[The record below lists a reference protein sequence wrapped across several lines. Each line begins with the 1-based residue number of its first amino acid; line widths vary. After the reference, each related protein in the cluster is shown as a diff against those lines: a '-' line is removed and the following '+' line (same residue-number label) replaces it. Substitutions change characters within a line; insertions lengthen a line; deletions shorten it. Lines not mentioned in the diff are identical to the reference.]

1 VDPTLRLYDVRPLSD
16 VNDAELQFLSFW
28 FRLLLFVSAIAL
40 ALALAG
46 IYSVMSFTVARRTRE
61 VGIRVALGGRRRR
74 VVLAVFRR
82 PVAQVALGVA
92 AGATLIGS
100 LLFAAAAAG
109 SRSRRWRRSPPTR
122 SS

>member
-1 VDPTLRLYDVRPLSD
+1 
-16 VNDAELQFLSFW
+16 
-28 FRLLLFVSAIAL
+28 VSAIAL

-61 VGIRVALGGRRRR
+61 VGIRVALGADVGAS
-74 VVLAVFRR
+74 VLAVFRR

-100 LLFAAAAAG
+100 LPLRGRGRGLSLAQVATVAAYAVV
-109 SRSRRWRRSPPTR
+109 
-122 SS
+122 